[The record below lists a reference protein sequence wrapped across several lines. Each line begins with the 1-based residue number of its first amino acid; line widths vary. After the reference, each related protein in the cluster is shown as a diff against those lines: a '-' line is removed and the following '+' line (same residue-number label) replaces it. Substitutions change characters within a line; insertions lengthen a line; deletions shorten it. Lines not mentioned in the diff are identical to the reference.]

1 MLLRSLRA
9 LAALGLIACSVNA
22 HAQAISYV
30 VLKGKT
36 FYVELAEND
45 EQHAR
50 GLMFRE
56 QMAPDRGMFF
66 IFNAEYMQAFWMK
79 NTLIPLDM
87 LYFDKNLRLVSTQ
100 SNVPPC
106 KADPCPSYPSSG
118 PAQYVLELNAGTADK
133 LGVKPGDVLEFHR

>member
-1 MLLRSLRA
+1 MLSRTLRM
-9 LAALGLIACSVNA
+9 LAALGLVASSVNVN
-22 HAQAISYV
+22 AQAISYV

-45 EQHAR
+45 EQHTR

-66 IFNAEYMQAFWMK
+66 IFGAEFMQAFWMK
-79 NTLIPLDM
+79 NTLIPLDI
-87 LYFDKNLRLVSTQ
+87 LYFDKKLRLVSTQ

-118 PAQYVLELNAGTADK
+118 PAQYVLELNAGIADK

>member
-1 MLLRSLRA
+1 MFRRA
-9 LAALGLIACSVNA
+9 MRTLAALSLLVCSSA

-30 VLKGKT
+30 TLKGET

-45 EQHAR
+45 EQHAT

-56 QMAPDRGMFF
+56 HMGADRGMFF
-66 IFNAEYMQAFWMK
+66 IFRNEYMQAFWMK

-87 LYFDKNLRLVSTQ
+87 LYFDKKLRVVSIQ

-106 KADPCPSYPSSG
+106 KVDPCPSYPSSG
-118 PAQYVLELNAGTADK
+118 PAMYVLELNGGTADK
-133 LGVKPGDVLEFHR
+133 LGVKPGDSLEFHR

>member
-1 MLLRSLRA
+1 MSLRVLRT
-9 LAALGLIACSVNA
+9 LAALGLAACSFAAN
-22 HAQAISYV
+22 AQAISYV

-66 IFNAEYMQAFWMK
+66 IFRSEYMQAFWMK
-79 NTLIPLDM
+79 NTLLPLDI
-87 LYFDKNLRLVSTQ
+87 LYFDKKSRLVSMQT
-100 SNVPPC
+100 NVPPC

-133 LGVKPGDVLEFHR
+133 LGVKPGDVVEFHR

>member
-1 MLLRSLRA
+1 MSLRA
-9 LAALGLIACSVNA
+9 LRTLAAIGLVSCSVAAN
-22 HAQAISYV
+22 AQAISYV

-45 EQHAR
+45 EQQAR

-66 IFNAEYMQAFWMK
+66 IFRSEYMQAFWMK

-87 LYFDKNLRLVSTQ
+87 LYFDKKFRLVSMQT
-100 SNVPPC
+100 SVPPC

-133 LGVKPGDVLEFHR
+133 LGVKPGDVVEFHR